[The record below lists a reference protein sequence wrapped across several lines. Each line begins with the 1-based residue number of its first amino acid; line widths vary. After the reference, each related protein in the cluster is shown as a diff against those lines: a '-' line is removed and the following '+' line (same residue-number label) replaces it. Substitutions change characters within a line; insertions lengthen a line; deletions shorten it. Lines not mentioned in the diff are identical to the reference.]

1 MALIG
6 PGGRPVTAAKPAA
19 AGPASPHIKDSGLAT
34 FAADVLEASREVPVI
49 VDFWAPWC
57 GPCKQLGPVLERIV
71 AAANGAV
78 KLVKVNIDEN
88 QEIARQLRIQSIP
101 AVIAFKNGQPVDGFM
116 GAIPESQ
123 VRDFVTALAGEG
135 HGGHDHAE
143 EMLAVAD
150 EAFAAGDVG
159 QAAQAYAHVL
169 QDEPG
174 HPKAVAGL
182 ARCYLKSGDLERA
195 KQTLQL
201 VRPDGAG
208 DEAVRAVE
216 AELKL
221 REQSAGQADK
231 MSELLAILQAEP
243 NNHQARF
250 DLALALDA
258 KGDREAA
265 MDTLLDIVRRDRKWN
280 EDAARKHLMTL
291 FEAMGPTDPR
301 TIEARRKLS
310 SILFSCGCHGR
321 ALSYDR
327 RPAPHAGRV
336 SADRRAAP
344 AARASAAQCLRA
356 ALSGAGRVGAVGQP
370 ADRNDPADRARG
382 QGAQAGADR
391 DRLRRAHH
399 RLSRDRGRA
408 LSHHADRHLPL
419 PRRRGAGY
427 GGIVPCRA
435 AGLRTLR
442 GRSRR
447 ARRIRFS
454 ARAAARGAQRISR
467 APGAQ
472 GRLEER
478 DECAGG
484 DAGQR
489 ARHALPVR
497 TEREAGPARGARMA
511 RPRAHASGA
520 ARNGRHQF
528 RLEHGQLRRWTPIP
542 SCWRSW
548 SAP

>member
-182 ARCYLKSGDLERA
+182 ARCYLKSGDLERT

-280 EDAARKHLMTL
+280 EDAARKHLVTL

-310 SILFSCGCHGR
+310 SILFS
-321 ALSYDR
+321 
-327 RPAPHAGRV
+327 
-336 SADRRAAP
+336 
-344 AARASAAQCLRA
+344 
-356 ALSGAGRVGAVGQP
+356 
-370 ADRNDPADRARG
+370 
-382 QGAQAGADR
+382 
-391 DRLRRAHH
+391 
-399 RLSRDRGRA
+399 
-408 LSHHADRHLPL
+408 
-419 PRRRGAGY
+419 
-427 GGIVPCRA
+427 
-435 AGLRTLR
+435 
-442 GRSRR
+442 
-447 ARRIRFS
+447 
-454 ARAAARGAQRISR
+454 
-467 APGAQ
+467 
-472 GRLEER
+472 
-478 DECAGG
+478 
-484 DAGQR
+484 
-489 ARHALPVR
+489 
-497 TEREAGPARGARMA
+497 
-511 RPRAHASGA
+511 
-520 ARNGRHQF
+520 
-528 RLEHGQLRRWTPIP
+528 
-542 SCWRSW
+542 
-548 SAP
+548 